1 MGTGLTCLVT
11 VTLASYVQTIPPLPP
26 VTIPVNVNL
35 LVNVPFPETAGTVTI
50 DLFPLLGV
58 VGTITVPCPS
68 VTTQVVAITPI
79 LSANLIITVS
89 EAP

>member
-1 MGTGLTCLVT
+1 MALPLTCNVT
-11 VTLASYVQTIPPLPP
+11 VTLESFVNTIPPLPP
-26 VTIPVNVNL
+26 VTVPVGTNL
-35 LVNVPFPETAGTVTI
+35 ITNFPFPEVGGDVTI

-68 VTTQVVAITPI
+68 VTTQTVIVSPT
-79 LSANLIITVS
+79 LTANLIITVT